1 MKYADIPDRTRPSSE
16 AMTNVWLPEWLI
28 LESGGALLWSVNR
41 TNSRRRLICVTKYHN
56 MRTKESDYGQ
66 YIPSIECCKARRQPH
81 PAGTSPKAVA
91 LVNNAS
97 VVLDEAR
104 RAGLLDGEKTEHVSF
119 RAPKALIE
127 AARRESGA
135 TKLTELG
142 ILALAMLAQPDPAA
156 NFLKKT
162 SGTLGADHK
171 LDY

>member
-1 MKYADIPDRTRPSSE
+1 MIS
-16 AMTNVWLPEWLI
+16 
-28 LESGGALLWSVNR
+28 
-41 TNSRRRLICVTKYHN
+41 
-56 MRTKESDYGQ
+56 
-66 YIPSIECCKARRQPH
+66 
-81 PAGTSPKAVA
+81 TSPISNVGKRTAGRRAVQAPRKAA
-91 LVNNAS
+91 ATATNAS

-156 NFLKKT
+156 NFLKETRGK
-162 SGTLGADHK
+162 LGADHK